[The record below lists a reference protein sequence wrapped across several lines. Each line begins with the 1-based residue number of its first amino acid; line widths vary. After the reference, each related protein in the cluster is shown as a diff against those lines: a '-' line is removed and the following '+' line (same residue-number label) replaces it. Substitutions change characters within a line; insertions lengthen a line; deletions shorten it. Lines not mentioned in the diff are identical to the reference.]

1 MSSDVDIIVEKIINN
16 PRLMDALFN
25 RFYERVKEELI
36 VKKIEEL
43 EKKMS
48 ELITNS
54 NRIWESIQ
62 ATQNEIKAIQE
73 DNKKIWESIEKQR
86 EETKR
91 IWESIQATQNEI
103 KGIREE
109 NAKIWKA
116 IERINISFSTFTSRS
131 GHYIERT
138 IMNLYKEALE
148 LHGIDSS
155 KVTHGVIE
163 DTEGIV
169 HKGRKYE
176 IDFYETNGVIY
187 LFEIKNHADE
197 GAIEQLEIREKILSS
212 LHKKPIKKFLVAN
225 SIEKRIKRRA
235 ERRGITVIAG
245 IVIE

>member
-54 NRIWESIQ
+54 N
-62 ATQNEIKAIQE
+62 
-73 DNKKIWESIEKQR
+73 
-86 EETKR
+86 R